1 MNGHASKKK
10 ILLFADWYEPG
21 YKAGGPIRSCVN
33 FAANM
38 HGDYEVFVFTGD
50 RDLNAD
56 GPYEGIRTDEWVT
69 GASGAKIYYCS
80 PAALTWRNIS
90 AEIRAIRP
98 DFIYLNSMFS
108 VRFTIIP
115 LLITRL
121 RRNGGKMMLSP
132 RGMLRSS
139 AVAFKRSRKRVFL
152 RLFRLFGFQ
161 RRIEFIA
168 ADETEVKDIAREF
181 GSAARISLIPNF
193 PASQPARE
201 GIAVKA
207 PGELSLIYIGR
218 IHPIKNTDYLL
229 DLLRDVRARVRL
241 TIVGSAED
249 KAFWERCEKKMA
261 DLPANIVV
269 TYAGEMPNHLLAPII
284 RQHHI
289 FVLPT
294 RGENFG
300 HAIFE
305 ALSLG
310 KPVLI
315 SDQTPWRQL
324 TAAKAGWDL
333 PLDRPEAFCAVIETA
348 AAFGQEEYD
357 TWCHG
362 VRRYVQAYL
371 DNLNL
376 KEEYSKLFD

>member
-1 MNGHASKKK
+1 MNGHAPKKK

-33 FAANM
+33 FTGNM
-38 HGDYEVFVFTGD
+38 QGDYEVFVFTAD
-50 RDLNAD
+50 RDLNAAA
-56 GPYEGIRTDEWVT
+56 PYEGIRTDEWTT
-69 GASGAKIYYCS
+69 GAGGVRIFYCS

-90 AEIRAIRP
+90 TQLDTIRP

-108 VRFTIIP
+108 LRFTIFP

-121 RRNGGKMMLSP
+121 RQKGSRIVLSP

-139 AVAFKRSRKRVFL
+139 AVAFKASRKRVFF
-152 RLFRLFGFQ
+152 RLFRWLGFHRNIQ
-161 RRIEFIA
+161 FIA

-181 GSAARISLIPNF
+181 GPAARISLIPNF
-193 PASQPARE
+193 PGSQPTEQEITA
-201 GIAVKA
+201 KT
-207 PGELSLIYIGR
+207 PGNLSLICIGR

-229 DLLRDVRARVRL
+229 DILRDVKAAVRL
-241 TIVGSAED
+241 TIVGAIED
-249 KAFWERCEKKMA
+249 KAFWAKCEKKIGE
-261 DLPANIVV
+261 LPANIVV
-269 TYAGEMPNHLLAPII
+269 TYAGEMPNHQLAGII

-310 KPVLI
+310 KPVII
-315 SDQTPWRQL
+315 SDQTPWRRL
-324 TAAKAGWDL
+324 VAAKAGWDL
-333 PLDRPEAFCAVIETA
+333 PLDRPEAFSAAIGTA
-348 AAFGQEEYD
+348 AAFGQDEYAA
-357 TWCHG
+357 WCRG
-362 VRRYVQAYL
+362 VRGYVADYL
-371 DNLNL
+371 NSLNL
-376 KEEYSKLFD
+376 KEEYSKLFV